1 MRFFEWMGGTIAIA
15 GLAMSVQVANAQQ
28 CDLNVQTS
36 CVVDTVVITGSGGSG
51 GGGGGTG
58 YPGFGTGGGGG
69 QQTIPLPP
77 LPPGGNTRTVP
88 ACLAEKLV
96 QDEVG
101 SFLMTGGNPLI
112 AANNGFWNFTEIPG
126 FRGTMGYPAGPYWT
140 KIQRNFIVDDGNG
153 VFSTIS
159 IHFEW
164 NVSTNQFTYPPHY
177 NNTPQQGCK
186 S

>member
-1 MRFFEWMGGTIAIA
+1 MGATIAIA

-36 CVVDTVVITGSGGSG
+36 CVVDTVFIPGSSGGG

-58 YPGFGTGGGGG
+58 YPGFGAGGGGG
-69 QQTIPLPP
+69 SQTIPLPP

-88 ACLAEKLV
+88 ACLVEQYVLS
-96 QDEVG
+96 EVAT
-101 SFLMTGGNPLI
+101 FLMAGRNPI
-112 AANNGFWNFTEIPG
+112 TAGNNGFWSFMEIPG

-140 KIQRNFIVDDGNG
+140 KIQRNYIVDQGDGT
-153 VFSTIS
+153 FSTIS

-164 NVSTNQFTYPPHY
+164 NVSTGQFTYPPHF

-186 S
+186 P